1 MAKNTKVYSEAIYA
15 AAVALVEPVDVS
27 EAVEIRPLAHKLVEA
42 IGCNYDTAKRHIA
55 KAVRRKRGELVKLH
69 QGWGGPRE
77 GSGFPKGESRKAR

>member
-1 MAKNTKVYSEAIYA
+1 MATNTKVRSLEIYA
-15 AAVALVEPVDVS
+15 AAVALVESVDVG
-27 EAVEIRPLAHKLVEA
+27 EAVEIRPLAKELKRQ

-77 GSGFPKGESRKAR
+77 GSGFPKGESRKAD